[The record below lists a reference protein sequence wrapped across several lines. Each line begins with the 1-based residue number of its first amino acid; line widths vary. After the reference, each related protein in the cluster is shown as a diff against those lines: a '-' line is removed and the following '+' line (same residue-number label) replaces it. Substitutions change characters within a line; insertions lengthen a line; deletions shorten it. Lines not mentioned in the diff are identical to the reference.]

1 MRIISGTLKGRIINF
16 LDNKITRPLRDS
28 VRENIFN
35 LIAHSKNINIKLEN
49 SNVLDL
55 YSGIGSF
62 GLECVSRG
70 AKNIQFVEKNFE
82 PLKILKKNIKKFSI
96 QNKSNIFDRDVKY
109 FFEQVKK
116 LNLFDLIFLDP
127 PYADKD
133 YIKILKLISIN
144 KIFKRDHLVIIHR
157 EKNSKENLEKIL
169 KILFIKDYGRSRI
182 IFGTFI

>member
-70 AKNIQFVEKNFE
+70 AKNIQFVEKNSE

-96 QNKSNIFDRDVKY
+96 QNKSNIFIY
-109 FFEQVKK
+109 
-116 LNLFDLIFLDP
+116 L
-127 PYADKD
+127 
-133 YIKILKLISIN
+133 IKIE
-144 KIFKRDHLVIIHR
+144 R
-157 EKNSKENLEKIL
+157 
-169 KILFIKDYGRSRI
+169 
-182 IFGTFI
+182 